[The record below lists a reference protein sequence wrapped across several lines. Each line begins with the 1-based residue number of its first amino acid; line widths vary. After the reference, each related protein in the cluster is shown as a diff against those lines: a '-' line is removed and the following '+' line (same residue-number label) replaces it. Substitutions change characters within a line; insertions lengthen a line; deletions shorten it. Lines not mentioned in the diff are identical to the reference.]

1 MSQTAPPS
9 LLEIEQEIEAQAREW
24 HRQQLQKRLQQ
35 AAEEQGA
42 VCPHTGELLQE
53 ARYETVTLETC
64 AGTVRLRAHYG
75 RHPQTRQWQ
84 HPIRLLWGLQPHQRL
99 SPQLQDRVSYTAAET
114 DSYERAAKMA
124 TKWGTPLAAAT
135 IHKHAQRM
143 GREAALQTQER
154 EEQLMTAATQ
164 AQAVAPLPNGL
175 ELFCLVVMM
184 DGFMARERGTD
195 WALKPPEA
203 KGARV
208 AWHEVKAAT
217 IYRVDQVA
225 QKASGRRQILQKFW
239 VLAPTQT
246 PPQEFGRAVHAEA
259 IRRGMGKA
267 QFIFVLAD
275 GAVWIW
281 NIIEDRFISCLKGLD
296 FYHASTHLW
305 AVAHELFPEEAK
317 AKAWVEPLLH
327 QLKHGQEA
335 GVLSSLEALPAQ
347 RQTADRPLSELLQRE
362 IAYFQTHREHLHYQE
377 LAAKGSPIGT
387 GAMEST
393 CSQLQTRVKRTGQFW
408 KPAGLANMLA
418 LKAALQND
426 DWSALWSRN

>member
-1 MSQTAPPS
+1 MSQTAKPS
-9 LLEIEQEIEAQAREW
+9 LRDIEQEIEAQAQEW

-35 AAEEQGA
+35 AADEQGA

-53 ARYETVTLETC
+53 ARYETVTLVTC

-75 RHPQTRQWQ
+75 RHPQTRKWQ
-84 HPIRLLWGLQPHQRL
+84 YPIRLLWDLPPRQRL

-124 TKWGTPLAAAT
+124 TKWGTPIAAST

-143 GREAALQTQER
+143 GREAALQTKER
-154 EEQLMTAATQ
+154 EEQLMAAATQ

-217 IYRVDQVA
+217 IYRLDQVA

-281 NIIEDRFISCLKGLD
+281 NIIEDRFMSCLKSLD

-305 AVAHELFPEEAK
+305 AIAHELFPEEAK
-317 AKAWVEPLLH
+317 AKAWVQPLLH

-335 GVLSSLEALPAQ
+335 DVLDSLQALPTQ
-347 RQTADRPLSELLQRE
+347 RQTANPMPLGIRVGLGEFLACDCPG
-362 IAYFQTHREHLHYQE
+362 AYEFGHIFLEVTHSARFGRADL
-377 LAAKGSPIGT
+377 
-387 GAMEST
+387 
-393 CSQLQTRVKRTGQFW
+393 
-408 KPAGLANMLA
+408 PALG
-418 LKAALQND
+418 
-426 DWSALWSRN
+426 